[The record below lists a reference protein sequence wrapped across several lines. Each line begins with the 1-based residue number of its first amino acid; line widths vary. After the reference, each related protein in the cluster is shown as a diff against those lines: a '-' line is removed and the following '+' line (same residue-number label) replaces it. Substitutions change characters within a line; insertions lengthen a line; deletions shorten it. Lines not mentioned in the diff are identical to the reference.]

1 MGWMMAVLPIVAMIL
16 GAFHQ
21 TWNRKRNMKPT
32 DLRSMFSPSEKWCS
46 LEQTSAGTKA
56 LALENA
62 SQYMGNTNEGF
73 TYKYQ
78 GESVSSHM

>member
-1 MGWMMAVLPIVAMIL
+1 MGWVMAVLPIVAIIL
-16 GAFHQ
+16 GAFYQ
-21 TWNRKRNMKPT
+21 RWNRNRNMKPT
-32 DLRSMFSPSEKWCS
+32 DMRSMFTPSDKWCS
-46 LEQTSAGTKA
+46 QEQTSAGKKA